1 MSEPAVPS
9 LSPALAAKSDRLL
22 EILRG
27 YGSVAVALSGGI
39 DSTVVAKAAFM
50 ALGDRALAATADS
63 ASVPRAELA
72 DAVRLAGQIGISH
85 HIVTTA
91 EFDDPNYLRNDGS
104 RCYFCKSELYRR
116 IEEMIPQWGVQVIC
130 SGANQDDLGDYRPGL
145 TAAAEHLVR
154 HPLLEA
160 GFTKADVRELAR
172 FWGLP
177 TWDKPASPCL
187 SSRLAPGVAVT
198 HERTARIEAAEI
210 CLRELGYRECRV
222 RLHQDELARI
232 EVPADG
238 LARLADP
245 KIRAA
250 LVARMQELGFRY
262 ITLDLQG
269 FRSGNLNGL
278 VSLEQKRLFTK
289 GTEPSAAS

>member
-1 MSEPAVPS
+1 M
-9 LSPALAAKSDRLL
+9 
-22 EILRG
+22 
-27 YGSVAVALSGGI
+27 
-39 DSTVVAKAAFM
+39 
-50 ALGDRALAATADS
+50 
-63 ASVPRAELA
+63 
-72 DAVRLAGQIGISH
+72 
-85 HIVTTA
+85 
-91 EFDDPNYLRNDGS
+91 
-104 RCYFCKSELYRR
+104 
-116 IEEMIPQWGVQVIC
+116 
-130 SGANQDDLGDYRPGL
+130 
-145 TAAAEHLVR
+145 R
-154 HPLLEA
+154 HPLVEA
-160 GFTKADVRELAR
+160 EFTKADVRELAQS
-172 FWGLP
+172 WGLP

-187 SSRLAPGVAVT
+187 STRLAPGVAVT

-222 RLHQDELARI
+222 RLHHDDLARI

-245 KIRAA
+245 PVRAA

-289 GTEPSAAS
+289 GPEPTAAS